1 MAKIS
6 DMSAEWILY
15 FFPLVFKNQQSK
27 GCRQIFYLDYNIRV
41 YSII

>member
-15 FFPLVFKNQQSK
+15 FFPLLFKIQQSK
-27 GCRQIFYLDYNIRV
+27 GCTQIFDLEYNIRW